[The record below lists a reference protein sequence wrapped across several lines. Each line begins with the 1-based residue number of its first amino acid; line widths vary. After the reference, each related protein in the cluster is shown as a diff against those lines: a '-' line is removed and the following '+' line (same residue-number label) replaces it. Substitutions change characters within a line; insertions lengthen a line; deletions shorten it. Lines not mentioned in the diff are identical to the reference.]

1 MEMSAPDA
9 GTDGAPPPVPVAP
22 LVDVSSPPHAA
33 AIAGS
38 AVRPAPKTTP
48 RRKSERLVSRDSS
61 RARLTRSS
69 NSRSCMLIL
78 LASCDSDGLTELGSL
93 QDAFTRISPGGHLA
107 QMCAA
112 RA

>member
-1 MEMSAPDA
+1 MEMSVPDA

-22 LVDVSSPPHAA
+22 LVEVSSPPHAA

-38 AVRPAPKTTP
+38 AVRPAPKTTL

-69 NSRSCMLIL
+69 NSRSSM
-78 LASCDSDGLTELGSL
+78 
-93 QDAFTRISPGGHLA
+93 
-107 QMCAA
+107 
-112 RA
+112 